1 MLYLGGSCGC
11 EGHNGAVSDLCD
23 DSTYPTI
30 FGSEVMPPLR
40 YTVGFV
46 YGVERD
52 RDLLQKLD
60 VLLLM

>member
-1 MLYLGGSCGC
+1 MLYLGGSCGR
-11 EGHNGAVSDLCD
+11 EGHDRAFSDLGD

-30 FGSEVMPPLR
+30 FGAEVVPPLR